1 MRLLD
6 VEFLKTLTITT
17 MLLPDNIH
25 PENSIYYNSAFVI
38 ESLKK
43 ENSFKMLDLYQ
54 LVKAKKEM
62 SFSVFILCL
71 DWLYLIEVAELN
83 TKSEIELCTSNH

>member
-6 VEFLKTLTITT
+6 VKFLKILKITT

-25 PENSIYYNSAFVI
+25 PENSIYYNGAFVI

-43 ENSFKMLDLYQ
+43 DKSFKMLDLYQ
-54 LVKAKKEM
+54 DVKTKKSM
-62 SFSVFILCL
+62 TFSVFILCL
-71 DWLYLIEVAELN
+71 DWLYLLDVAKIN
-83 TKSEIELCTSNH
+83 TKGEIELCS

>member
-1 MRLLD
+1 
-6 VEFLKTLTITT
+6 

-25 PENSIYYNSAFVI
+25 PENCIYYNGAFVI

-43 ENSFKMLDLYQ
+43 GASYKMLDLYQ
-54 LVKAKKEM
+54 DVKLKKYM

-71 DWLYLIEVAELN
+71 DWLYLIDVAKLN
-83 TKSEIELCTSNH
+83 TKGEIELCS

>member
-6 VEFLKTLTITT
+6 VKFLKTPKITT

-25 PENSIYYNSAFVI
+25 PENSIYYNGAFVI
-38 ESLKK
+38 DSLKQDQK
-43 ENSFKMLDLYQ
+43 FNLLDLYQ
-54 LVKAKKEM
+54 EVKAKRSM

-71 DWLYLIEVAELN
+71 DWLYLIDVARINNLG
-83 TKSEIELCTSNH
+83 EIELCS